1 MMGGAETYEE
11 SFKITTFSSCL
22 AAFFFTSED
31 GKSCDSR
38 IAVPESFSGRFN
50 MADVVIT

>member
-22 AAFFFTSED
+22 AAFFLPPKTEKAAIQ
-31 GKSCDSR
+31 G